1 MADLSRTSSLKR
13 RLLSGSA
20 WALGGRVALAF
31 TGLANNV
38 LLARLL
44 EPEDLGVYFIAF
56 SLVSLGAVAG
66 ALGLN
71 QTVIRFVS
79 ESMALK
85 RYGRA
90 RSAVVS
96 ALILGVLGASGVGL
110 LYLLFGGALGMALFD
125 SPSLLAVTGLVAG
138 WMVAMSLQNLM
149 AETLRGFHDIRSAS
163 VFSGPLA
170 GASLLA
176 SLGVLYWS
184 GGRASLGAVLL
195 LGMCSGLISVLFA
208 GWVLRGRV
216 ASLTSKGVGDQVR
229 LAELLVVTWPILV
242 SSVTLFVLTQAD
254 VWILGAFRSQ
264 EEVALYGAAAR
275 LVFLVAMPLLVV
287 NAVVPPLISE
297 MYASQGRESLQRML
311 RSTAT
316 LAGVPAFLLLLGFVI
331 FSGPLLGIFYGEYYR
346 AASLIL
352 VLLSF
357 GRLVNVWAG
366 SCGLVLML
374 TGHQNTMMGITL
386 STGALTILGCLW
398 AVRGY
403 GAEGVAAVTTVMLV
417 VQNLLMLVLTKKK
430 VGVWTHA
437 TLSPGLIREAFS
449 R

>member
-1 MADLSRTSSLKR
+1 MADLSRTSSLTG

-31 TGLANNV
+31 TGLANNA

-44 EPEDLGVYFIAF
+44 DPEDLGVYFIAF

-79 ESMALK
+79 ESMALE
-85 RYGRA
+85 RFGRT
-90 RSAVVS
+90 RSAVTS
-96 ALILGVLGASGVGL
+96 SLTLGFCGAFVVGL
-110 LYLLFGGALGMALFD
+110 LYLLFGGTLSKMLFD
-125 SPSLLAVTGLVAG
+125 SPALLAVSGLVAG

-149 AETLRGFHDIRSAS
+149 AEVFRGFHDIRSAS

-170 GASLLA
+170 GASLLVF
-176 SLGVLYWS
+176 LGALYWVN
-184 GGRASLGAVLL
+184 GRASLGAVLV
-195 LGMCSGLISVLFA
+195 LGMCSGLVSVLFA
-208 GWVLRGRV
+208 SLVLRGRV
-216 ASLTSKGVGDQVR
+216 ATLPLKGVGDQVR
-229 LAELLVVTWPILV
+229 LAELLRVSWPILV
-242 SSVTLFVLTQAD
+242 SSITLFVLTQAD

-297 MYASQGRESLQRML
+297 MHATQGRQSLQRML

-316 LAGVPAFLLLLGFVI
+316 LAGVPAFLLLLVFA
-331 FSGPLLGIFYGEYYR
+331 FLSGPLLGIVYGDFYR
-346 AASLIL
+346 AAAFILIL
-352 VLLSF
+352 LSV
-357 GRLVNVWAG
+357 GRMVNVWAG
-366 SCGLVLML
+366 SCGVVLML
-374 TGHQNTMMGITL
+374 TGHQNTMMGITVV
-386 STGALTILGCLW
+386 TGLLTVLGSLW
-398 AVRGY
+398 LVGGY
-403 GAEGVAAVTTVMLV
+403 GAEGVAVVTTVMLV
-417 VQNLLMLVLTKKK
+417 VQNLLMLLFARIR

-437 TLSPGLIREAFS
+437 TFSPAEIRQAFS

>member
-1 MADLSRTSSLKR
+1 MADLPRTSSLTG

-31 TGLANNV
+31 TGLANNA

-44 EPEDLGVYFIAF
+44 DPEDLGVYFIAF

-79 ESMALK
+79 ESMALE

-90 RSAVVS
+90 RSAVTSVMTLGIFG
-96 ALILGVLGASGVGL
+96 ALAAGM
-110 LYLLFGGALGMALFD
+110 LYLLFGGALSKVLFD

-138 WMVAMSLQNLM
+138 WIVAMSLQNLM
-149 AETLRGFHDIRSAS
+149 AETFRGFHDIRAAS

-170 GASLLA
+170 GASLLV
-176 SLGVLYWS
+176 SLGALYWIN
-184 GGRASLGAVLL
+184 GQASLGAVLV
-195 LGMCSGLISVLFA
+195 LGMCSGIISVLFA
-208 GWVLRGRV
+208 SWALRGRV
-216 ASLTSKGVGDQVR
+216 SSLPSKDVGDPVR
-229 LAELLVVTWPILV
+229 LAELFRVTWPILV

-254 VWILGAFRSQ
+254 VWVLGAFRSQ

-297 MYASQGRESLQRML
+297 MHASQGRESLQRML

-316 LAGVPAFLLLLGFVI
+316 LAGVPAFLLLLVFVF
-331 FSGPLLGIFYGEYYR
+331 FSSPLLGIVYGDYYR
-346 AASLIL
+346 AAAFILIL
-352 VLLSF
+352 LSV
-357 GRLVNVWAG
+357 GRVVNVWAG
-366 SCGLVLML
+366 SCGVVLML
-374 TGHQNTMMGITL
+374 TGHQNTMMAITVV
-386 STGALTILGCLW
+386 TGVLTVLGSLW
-398 AVRGY
+398 LVGGY
-403 GAEGVAAVTTVMLV
+403 GAEGVAVVTTVMLV
-417 VQNLLMLVLTKKK
+417 VQNLLMLLFAKRR

-437 TLSPGLIREAFS
+437 TFSPTEIREALS